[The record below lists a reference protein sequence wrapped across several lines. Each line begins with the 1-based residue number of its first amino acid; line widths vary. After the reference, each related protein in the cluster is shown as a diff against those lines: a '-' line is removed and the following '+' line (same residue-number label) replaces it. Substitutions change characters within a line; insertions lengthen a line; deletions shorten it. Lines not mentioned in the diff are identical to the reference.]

1 MKRPDT
7 RSWVVIGI
15 LGAAGSITPMTV
27 DMTLPALP
35 EIARDF
41 AVTPAE
47 AQLTISAFLIAYA
60 FAQLIYGPLSDRFGR
75 RPVLLAS
82 VAFFAMASAGC
93 IFSPDLE
100 TLLVGRFIQGAGA
113 AATMAIGRACI
124 RDIYGPDATRAM
136 SLLMM
141 WTGFAPVAAPLL
153 GGVAVGFGGWQ
164 SLFVVLLSVSIAI
177 WTVIFMFLDETNQHL
192 NNEATRVRPIARNF
206 GFVCRHRVFLGY
218 AVVTIG
224 LYGSLFA
231 MLSSLPF
238 ILRQQLSVTPEEIGL
253 SFATLMIGQIVGA
266 TVSARLTVWRSGVWL
281 ILSGSGIMLIALA
294 LLLSFIHVGAVGL
307 GFLVGPLLI
316 FMLGFGL
323 ATPSVY
329 AGVLAPFPTI
339 AGSVSSLMGVI
350 QFISGA
356 ILGTVA
362 VALSDGTGM
371 ALGLQ
376 MIAQIVAV
384 VAAALLVVRP
394 GLRRM
399 AELVER

>member
-1 MKRPDT
+1 MKRLDT
-7 RSWVVIGI
+7 RSWVVIAI

-141 WTGFAPVAAPLL
+141 WTGFAPVAAPLF
-153 GGVAVGFGGWQ
+153 GGIAVGFGGWQ
-164 SLFVVLLSVSIAI
+164 SLFVALLSVSVAI
-177 WTVIFMFLDETNQHL
+177 WTVIFLFLDETNRHL
-192 NNEATRVRPIARNF
+192 NSEATRVRPIARNF
-206 GFVCRHRVFLGY
+206 GFVCRHGVFVGY
-218 AVVTIG
+218 AVITIG

-266 TVSARLTVWRSGVWL
+266 MVSARLTIWRSGVWL
-281 ILSGSGIMLIALA
+281 VLSGSGIMLIALA
-294 LLLSFIHVGAVGL
+294 AFLSFIHVGAVGL

-329 AGVLAPFPTI
+329 AGVLAPFPTM

-350 QFISGA
+350 QFVSGA
-356 ILGTVA
+356 ILGAAA

-371 ALGLQ
+371 ILGLQ
-376 MIAQIVAV
+376 MIAQIIAV

-394 GLRRM
+394 GLRRR
-399 AELVER
+399 AELAER